1 MSTFEVIR
9 GPEGC
14 CLALNDTRIAGPK
27 PWGGGKVIHAW
38 EADAEYKAVD
48 TKSRWYDIFGT
59 PERAARTMRGFC
71 EQCRCGDCATCGVPE
86 WADYSRDYDEVL
98 EWLNQEVDA

>member
-1 MSTFEVIR
+1 
-9 GPEGC
+9 
-14 CLALNDTRIAGPK
+14 
-27 PWGGGKVIHAW
+27 
-38 EADAEYKAVD
+38 
-48 TKSRWYDIFGT
+48 
-59 PERAARTMRGFC
+59 MRGFC